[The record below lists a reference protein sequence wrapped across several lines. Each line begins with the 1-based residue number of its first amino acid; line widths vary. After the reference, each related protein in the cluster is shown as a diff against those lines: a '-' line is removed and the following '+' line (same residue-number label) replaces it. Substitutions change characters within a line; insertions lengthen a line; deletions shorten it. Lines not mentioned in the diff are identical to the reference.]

1 MEDKRRAPRSKEQIS
16 YQMSRIKGK
25 DTSIEMKVRR
35 ALFAKGY
42 RFRVNCT
49 KVFGRPDILFPKLRL
64 AIFCDSE
71 FWHGYNF
78 EENKKHIHSHES
90 YWLPKIERNIERD
103 KEVNEE
109 LTRQG
114 YRILRFWG
122 FEINR
127 EFDRVI
133 SEIEQAIEEEGRYLE
148 LEESIKER
156 TTLGYLERDGRYL
169 MLYRNKKKDDLN
181 AGKWV
186 GIGGHLEE
194 GESPLQCFKR
204 EVLEESGLT
213 VNSAHYLGQI
223 DFLNDA
229 YPPERMY
236 LFVSSD
242 FTGEVR
248 ECDEGELS
256 FIPRDEVM
264 SLPLWEGDKAFLPLL
279 DPKGRPFKMKLL
291 YSGDRLI
298 RVVGPL
304 YPKGKKR
311 KKIKRH
317 GHQHQGSKDQR

>member
-1 MEDKRRAPRSKEQIS
+1 MEDKRKLPRSQEQIS

-35 ALFAKGY
+35 ALYAKGY

-64 AIFCDSE
+64 VIFCDSE

-78 EENKKHIHSHES
+78 EEAKKNIHIHES
-90 YWLPKIERNIERD
+90 YWIPKIERNIERD

-114 YRILRFWG
+114 YRILRYWG

-133 SEIEQAIEEEGRYLE
+133 SEIEKAIEEESKFLKM
-148 LEESIKER
+148 EESIKVR
-156 TTLGYLERDGRYL
+156 TTLGYLEKDGAYL

-181 AGKWV
+181 EGKWV

-204 EVLEESGLT
+204 ETFEESGLL

-236 LFVSSD
+236 LYVSND
-242 FTGEVR
+242 FSGELR
-248 ECDEGELS
+248 DCDEGELS
-256 FIPRDEVM
+256 FIPKEGVM

-279 DPKGRPFKMKLL
+279 DPKGKPFKMKLL
-291 YSGDRLI
+291 YHGDKLV
-298 RVVGPL
+298 RVVGPI
-304 YPKGKKR
+304 YRQEKK
-311 KKIKRH
+311 KKKAKKH
-317 GHQHQGSKDQR
+317 GHQPQRSKDQR